1 MNRAARHPIA
11 LVFFTGAAAAAQ
23 AQTVPGPGVSQL
35 DLVQVTADR
44 FAEPVQEVPSSIE
57 VITAEEMRAR
67 GVNDLRTALSLVG
80 GVYVAPGG
88 DQGPGAAVPGLL
100 GQREVDDLLLLV
112 DGVPQGGAFIPQFAT
127 LDLDNVERIE
137 VQRGP
142 APVLYGT
149 TSFEGTINIIHF
161 AAGQAARRAEAAYG
175 SYGTV
180 EAGASM
186 VLAQGP
192 VRASL
197 GLDGVR
203 DRYADPRA
211 GLDRA
216 HALLRTAAGFGG
228 GEARL
233 DFDANVQHQKPSSP
247 RPLADTGGLFDPDV
261 PLDYNQNPADGKID
275 TNRFQ
280 LTAGYDKKLAPGSWS
295 STLSLTQTHSQLVQG
310 FLRDEGD
317 TDTSD
322 GNAGGFHQKRDL
334 SEVYFDSHLT
344 HQFDDRVQATFGAG
358 ELWGLAHQNSQLF
371 GYTLDPGDGGLPPP
385 GSAGNAEPPAYL
397 SDQRSIAAAYTQ
409 VRWKLTPRLGLLG
422 GLRLT
427 HSDERRGRS
436 SDDPDE
442 VSLEY
447 ASTTRLNGSFGANW
461 CVWQD
466 PSADLD
472 DVVLYAN
479 YGNTFQPPEIDF
491 GPDVEGP
498 LLRPEALR
506 SYEAGMKADG
516 FDGRF
521 DADLSFY
528 YVDFDNLVYNTVDDA
543 GEPTQKNGGRERYKG
558 AELEMR
564 YRLMPDLRLSANY
577 SYNDARYR
585 DFVSAS
591 GKSRAGFRLPL
602 SPRNLAAL
610 GLVYGGSAGPQA
622 SLVGNYVGNRYLNM
636 GNSRVAG
643 AFISL
648 DATVGYAFGRYTAS
662 FNVYNLT
669 DRRDAIQ
676 QSELGEDQYYQLPG
690 RRMLAKLSV
699 AL

>member
-1 MNRAARHPIA
+1 VNRAALHPIA
-11 LVFFTGAAAAAQ
+11 LVLLAGAAAVQ
-23 AQTVPGPGVSQL
+23 AQDAPGPGVSNL
-35 DLVQVTADR
+35 DLVQITANR

-57 VITAEEMRAR
+57 IITAEELRAR
-67 GVNDLRTALSLVG
+67 GANDLRTALSLVG

-88 DQGPGAAVPGLL
+88 DAGPGAAVPGLL

-127 LDLDNVERIE
+127 LDLGNVERIE

-149 TSFEGTINIIHF
+149 TSFEGTVNIIHF
-161 AAGQAARRAEAAYG
+161 AAGKAERHADVAYG
-175 SYGTV
+175 SRGTV
-180 EAGASM
+180 EAGGSM

-192 VRASL
+192 LRASL
-197 GLDGVR
+197 GVDGVR
-203 DRYADPRA
+203 DRYSDSRA

-216 HALLRTAAGFGG
+216 HALLRTAAGVDG

-233 DFDANVQHQKPSSP
+233 DLDVNLQHQKPSSP
-247 RPLADTGGLFDPDV
+247 RPLADTGGQFAPDV

-275 TNRFQ
+275 SNRFQ
-280 LTAGYDKKLAPGSWS
+280 LTAGYDRNLALGSWS

-310 FLRDEGD
+310 FLRDAAD
-317 TDTSD
+317 ADTSD

-334 SEVYFDSHLT
+334 SEAYFDSHLT
-344 HQFDDRVQATFGAG
+344 RHFDDTVQATFGAG

-371 GYTLDPGDGGLPPP
+371 GYTITPGDGSLPPP
-385 GSAGNAEPPAYL
+385 SSGGNPEPPAYL
-397 SDQRSIAAAYTQ
+397 SDQRSLAAAYTQ

-436 SDDPDE
+436 SDDPGE
-442 VSLEY
+442 ASLQY
-447 ASTTRLNGSFGANW
+447 ASTTRLSGSLGVNW
-461 CVWQD
+461 RVWQD

-506 SYEAGMKADG
+506 SYETGMKADG

-528 YVDFDNLVYNTVDDA
+528 YVDFDNLIYRTTDSGGD
-543 GEPTQKNGGRERYKG
+543 PTQKNGGRERYKG
-558 AELEMR
+558 AELEVK
-564 YRLMPDLRLSANY
+564 YRLLPGLRLSANY

-585 DFVSAS
+585 DFVSAGGVS
-591 GKSRAGFRLPL
+591 LAGLRLPM
-602 SPRNLAAL
+602 SPRSLAAL
-610 GLVYGGSAGPQA
+610 GLVCGGSSGAQA
-622 SLVGNYVGNRYLNM
+622 SLVGNYVGNRTLDM

-643 AFISL
+643 AFITL
-648 DATVGYAFGRYTAS
+648 DATVAYILGRYTAS
-662 FNVYNLT
+662 FNVYNLSN
-669 DRRDAIQ
+669 RRDAIQ

-690 RRMLAKLSV
+690 RRLLAKLSV

>member
-1 MNRAARHPIA
+1 MSRSRPLGLA
-11 LVFFTGAAAAAQ
+11 LLFAAASAG
-23 AQTVPGPGVSQL
+23 AQTVPGPGVSNL
-35 DLVQVTADR
+35 DLVQVTANR

-57 VITAEEMRAR
+57 IITAEELRAR
-67 GVNDLRTALSLVG
+67 GANDLRTALSLVG

-88 DQGPGAAVPGLL
+88 DEGPGGAVPGLL

-127 LDLDNVERIE
+127 LDLNNVERIE

-149 TSFEGTINIIHF
+149 TSFEGTINIIHY
-161 AAGQAARRAEAAYG
+161 AAGQAEHHADLAYG

-180 EAGASM
+180 QAGTSM

-192 VRASL
+192 LRASL
-197 GLDGVR
+197 GVDGVR
-203 DRYADPRA
+203 DRYSDSRA

-216 HALLRTAAGFGG
+216 HALLRTAADLGG
-228 GEARL
+228 GTARL
-233 DFDANVQHQKPSSP
+233 DLDVNVQHQKPSSP
-247 RPLADTGGLFDPDV
+247 RPLGKGGMFDPEV

-280 LTAGYDKKLAPGSWS
+280 LTGGYDKELALGSWS
-295 STLSLTQTHSQLVQG
+295 TTLSLTQTHTQLVQG

-317 TDTSD
+317 EDTSD

-334 SEVYFDSHLT
+334 SEAYFDSHLT
-344 HQFDDRVQATFGAG
+344 HRFGDSLQATFGAG
-358 ELWGLAHQNSQLF
+358 ELWGLAHQNSQVF
-371 GYTLDPGDGGLPPP
+371 GYDLTPGDGSLPPP
-385 GSAGNAEPPAYL
+385 SSAGNAEEPGYL
-397 SDQRSIAAAYTQ
+397 SDQRSLAAAYAQ

-422 GLRLT
+422 GLRVT

-442 VSLEY
+442 VSVEY
-447 ASTTRLNGSFGANW
+447 SSTTRLSGSLGANW
-461 CVWQD
+461 RVWQD

-521 DADLSFY
+521 DADLGVY
-528 YVDFDNLVYNTVDDA
+528 YVDFDNLVYATTDSEGN
-543 GEPTQKNGGRERYKG
+543 PTQRNGGRELYKG
-558 AELEMR
+558 AELELK
-564 YRLMPDLRLSANY
+564 YRVLPSLRLSANY

-591 GKSRAGFRLPL
+591 GKSRAGLDLPL
-602 SPRNLAAL
+602 SPHNLAAM
-610 GLVYGGSAGPQA
+610 GVVYGERSGPQA
-622 SLVGNYVGNRYLNM
+622 SLVGNYVGNRVLNM
-636 GNSRVAG
+636 SNSRVAG
-643 AFISL
+643 SFITL
-648 DATVGYAFGRYTAS
+648 DATIGYVFGRYSAT
-662 FNVYNLT
+662 FCVYNLS

-690 RRMLAKLSV
+690 RRLLAKLSM

>member
-1 MNRAARHPIA
+1 MNRARRPIA
-11 LVFFTGAAAAAQ
+11 FVLLAGAATAQ
-23 AQTVPGPGVSQL
+23 AQTVPGPGVSDL
-35 DLVQVTADR
+35 DLVQITANR

-57 VITAEEMRAR
+57 VVTADELRAR

-88 DQGPGAAVPGLL
+88 DQGPGGAVPGLL

-127 LDLDNVERIE
+127 LDLNNVERIE
-137 VQRGP
+137 VERGP

-161 AAGQAARRAEAAYG
+161 AAGQAARRADVAYG

-180 EAGASM
+180 ETGTSM

-203 DRYADPRA
+203 DRYSDSRA

-216 HALLRTAAGFGG
+216 HALLRSAADLGG
-228 GEARL
+228 GTARL
-233 DFDANVQHQKPSSP
+233 DLDINVQHQKPSSP
-247 RPLADTGGLFDPDV
+247 RPLADAGGRFDPDV

-275 TNRFQ
+275 SNRFQ
-280 LTAGYDKKLAPGSWS
+280 LTASYDRNLALGSWS
-295 STLSLTQTHSQLVQG
+295 TTLSLTQTHSQLVQG

-317 TDTSD
+317 EDTSD

-334 SEVYFDSHLT
+334 SEAYFDSHLT
-344 HQFDDRVQATFGAG
+344 HRFNDSVQATFGAG

-371 GYTLDPGDGGLPPP
+371 GYTLSPGDGSLPPP
-385 GSAGNAEPPAYL
+385 SSAGNPEPPGYL
-397 SDQRSIAAAYTQ
+397 SDQRSLAAAYTQ
-409 VRWKLTPRLGLLG
+409 VRWKLTPGFGLLG

-442 VSLEY
+442 TSLEY
-447 ASTTRLNGSFGANW
+447 AGTTRLNGSFGANW
-461 CVWQD
+461 RVWQD

-498 LLRPEALR
+498 LLRPETLR

-528 YVDFDNLVYNTVDDA
+528 YVDFDNLIYNTTDSA

-558 AELEMR
+558 AELELK
-564 YRLMPDLRLSANY
+564 YRVLPELRLSANY

-585 DFVSAS
+585 DFVDADGDSL
-591 GKSRAGFRLPL
+591 AGLRLPL

-610 GLVYGGSAGPQA
+610 GLIYGDSTGPQA
-622 SLVGNYVGNRYLNM
+622 SLVGNYVGNRTLDM
-636 GNSRVAG
+636 GNSRVAS
-643 AFISL
+643 AFITL
-648 DATVGYAFGRYTAS
+648 DTTVGCVFGRYTAS